1 MGLDTETARFLLS
14 SRRDGA
20 SFRRCVTLGRQNYF
34 LGNRE
39 TEHLL
44 REYGLDPSE
53 FPGLF
58 EQDYSRF
65 RYSENFWA
73 VLGTEELVTLDASDY
88 EGATWVHDLNRPIP
102 ETWHRRFDAVCD
114 LGTLEHVF
122 HLPVAL
128 KNCMEMV
135 DLGGDLFLQTP
146 ANNFFGHGFYQ
157 FSPELFHRVLG
168 EANGYRLERMVAVE
182 YGPRRRWY
190 EVADPDRIRARVAL
204 INRYPVM
211 LFVRARRTSITTI
224 LRNDPQQSDCAA
236 QWSNQA
242 TPAQSGVVDRLAS
255 PKLDR
260 AKRLLLERFPRLAR
274 ALEGIRYSSWNP
286 EWTFRNRRS
295 FTPVPKRRR

>member
-39 TEHLL
+39 AEVLL
-44 REYGLDPSE
+44 RENGIDPAQ
-53 FPGLF
+53 FPKLF
-58 EQDYSRF
+58 AQQYSRY
-65 RYSENFWA
+65 RYSEDFWE
-73 VLGTEELVTLDASDY
+73 VLGTEELVMLDASSY

-102 ETWHRRFDAVCD
+102 DDWHRRFDAVCD

-135 DLGGDLFLQTP
+135 DLGGHLFLMTP
-146 ANNFFGHGFYQ
+146 ANNFLGHGFYQ
-157 FSPELFHRVLG
+157 FSPELFHRVLC
-168 EANGYRLERMVAVE
+168 EANGYCVERMVAVE

-190 EVADPDRIRARVAL
+190 EVADPARIRARVAL
-204 INRYPVM
+204 INTYPVM
-211 LFVRARRTSITTI
+211 LFVRARRTAMTAV
-224 LRNDPQQSDCAA
+224 LRDDPQQSDCSA

-242 TPAQSGVVDRLAS
+242 TPAQSGEVDRLAS
-255 PKLDR
+255 ARLDR
-260 AKRLLLERFPRLAR
+260 IKRLLLERFPRLAR
-274 ALEGIRYSSWNP
+274 ALEGFRYSTWNP

-295 FTPVPKRRR
+295 FTPVPRQRR